1 MDMTRWL
8 TDDEQQ
14 TWRALLD
21 MNRFLTEAADR
32 QLQRD
37 SGIPVTYYAILVTLS
52 EAPDRRMRMSAL
64 ADAVEGSQS
73 RLSHAVSR
81 LEDRGWVE
89 RRRCDSD
96 GRGWYAILTDAGF
109 EALQAAAPGHVECVR
124 RIVFDVLT
132 LQQQA
137 DLREVAQAITRNLR
151 EDATPSGGSAVTP
164 SAVA

>member
-8 TDDEQQ
+8 TDDEQR

-21 MNRFLTEAADR
+21 MNRSLSEATDR
-32 QLQRD
+32 QLQGD
-37 SGIPVTYYAILVTLS
+37 SGIPVAYYAILVTLS

-73 RLSHAVSR
+73 RLSHAVAR
-81 LEDRGWVE
+81 LEGRGWIE

-96 GRGWYAILTDAGF
+96 GRGWFAVLTDPGL
-109 EALQAAAPGHVECVR
+109 EALQAAAPGHVDCVR

-132 LQQQA
+132 PEQQA
-137 DLREVAQAITRNLR
+137 QLRAIATTITDNFK
-151 EDATPSGGSAVTP
+151 DAPGTA
-164 SAVA
+164 AVASAAPTAVA